1 MNFEEAYPDTIGSV
15 ALAARAGDERSLR
28 KLLRNGRPADVK
40 DNRGWIA
47 VHEAAYFGHDKC
59 LNQLLQRNIAFATA
73 ETFESQTPLH
83 LACSRGHAACVK
95 ILLQTGADPNA
106 ETKENY
112 TPLWHAVSCNIDCV
126 KLLVDAGALVNHQ
139 IYTKET
145 ALHRAVNKGKTDIV
159 CYLIG
164 QNADITLRDENG
176 LTPLFI
182 SAQMGRLGCVE
193 ALVNKAKEKGNK
205 FLKKYVNTP
214 AADGATPLYLSAQ
227 GAHLECLKILV
238 DNYANPNIP
247 VDVEDF
253 NIYPFQVALYGSA
266 RLRKKAIDCAEI
278 LGSITN
284 MAVFKWSK
292 YAPQVTRISKCYM
305 HPLTIALGTDQT
317 GPMKLLMN
325 LKEKAIHDFFK
336 DDTIPVDAEMKTNME
351 PAVILIVNG
360 MGQWLFDYMERS
372 SIEISIRRD
381 FQIQFLLC
389 RLCCMLGKYPSF
401 IEDWLEYHQIVDCT
415 NKWAVAKTEIML
427 AGLLKY
433 YKPEPCDDCKDNK
446 YDFCVENIDL
456 RLSDEDSNHDLEYF
470 RNPLITGAQ
479 YDDEPVYENHEELL
493 APLMELKHLSR
504 RAVVLNMM
512 HRGTFTQTGI
522 ESLDI
527 PVHMKEYIS
536 LTDIDHPIQNL
547 HLRASKEAHRIEKEI
562 DQFLEQEDKDG
573 VIPRSPV
580 EYEGNPTANIK
591 HKQDIFYMESVVKNF
606 LQDPTMFAWVPD
618 QSMIEEDMYVAND
631 NEDS

>member
-15 ALAARAGDERSLR
+15 ALAARA
-28 KLLRNGRPADVK
+28 GRPADVK

-205 FLKKYVNTP
+205 FLKK
-214 AADGATPLYLSAQ
+214 
-227 GAHLECLKILV
+227 
-238 DNYANPNIP
+238 
-247 VDVEDF
+247 
-253 NIYPFQVALYGSA
+253 
-266 RLRKKAIDCAEI
+266 
-278 LGSITN
+278 
-284 MAVFKWSK
+284 
-292 YAPQVTRISKCYM
+292 
-305 HPLTIALGTDQT
+305 
-317 GPMKLLMN
+317 
-325 LKEKAIHDFFK
+325 
-336 DDTIPVDAEMKTNME
+336 
-351 PAVILIVNG
+351 
-360 MGQWLFDYMERS
+360 
-372 SIEISIRRD
+372 
-381 FQIQFLLC
+381 
-389 RLCCMLGKYPSF
+389 LCCMLGKYPSF